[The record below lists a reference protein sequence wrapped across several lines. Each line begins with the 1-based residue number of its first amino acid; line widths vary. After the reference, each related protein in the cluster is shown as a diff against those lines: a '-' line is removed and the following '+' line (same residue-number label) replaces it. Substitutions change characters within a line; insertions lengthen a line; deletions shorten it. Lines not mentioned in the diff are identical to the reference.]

1 MLHNRHELNAV
12 VAVVHDARK
21 DGVLEIRVRR
31 DGGLLSGH
39 SNMALVDAQTRRV
52 QKTRCLT
59 IGDLESVVVGG
70 EIPVNADVTLLIFPL
85 QLQ

>member
-1 MLHNRHELNAV
+1 MLHNCHELNAV

-52 QKTRCLT
+52 QKTR
-59 IGDLESVVVGG
+59 
-70 EIPVNADVTLLIFPL
+70 
-85 QLQ
+85 

>member
-1 MLHNRHELNAV
+1 MRVKHVALIAEPGVVHVLHNRHELNAV

-52 QKTRCLT
+52 QKTR
-59 IGDLESVVVGG
+59 
-70 EIPVNADVTLLIFPL
+70 
-85 QLQ
+85 